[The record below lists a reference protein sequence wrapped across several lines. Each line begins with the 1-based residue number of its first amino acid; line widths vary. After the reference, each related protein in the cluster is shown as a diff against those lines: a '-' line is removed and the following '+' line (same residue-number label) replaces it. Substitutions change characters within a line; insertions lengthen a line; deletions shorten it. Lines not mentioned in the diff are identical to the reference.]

1 MYKEQNSSINWYA
14 IPSQEAM
21 DIVDTNQNGLTDE
34 EAEKRRERFGANALP
49 VKEPPGLIS
58 IFFRQFLNPLI
69 YILVAAAIAST
80 LIGKGRD
87 ALFIFAVL
95 FFNASVGMYQEY
107 NAEKSSAALLK
118 LLKLHS
124 RIRRDG
130 KEREIDAEDLVP
142 GDVVLLE
149 SGNRVPADL
158 RLIDTNSLLIDESL
172 LTGESAAI
180 EKDTRT
186 LPSQASLG
194 DRVNMA
200 FAGSAVSSG
209 RGTGV
214 VVATGIHSEVG
225 KIAKAVTSGAT
236 SKPPLI
242 IRMEAFTRQLGIVI
256 VTACMA
262 LGVFELFK
270 GEPAQQVFLMVVALA
285 VSAIPEGLPVAMT
298 VALSIATRRMSQRN
312 VIVRQLAAVEGL
324 GSCTLIASDKT
335 GTLTLNK
342 QTIKKL
348 FLYPDYEL
356 TVEGEGYNDIG
367 RVLDAANHPADPVLN
382 KELHEM
388 GKVAIIAN
396 EGSFHRVGD
405 SWQASGDAVDIAF
418 LALGYK
424 LDLKP
429 EEVLRQIEVLVTV
442 PFESERK
449 YSARFYREG
458 DQIKVAVKGAAEAV
472 IPMSVCDW
480 DQDRVCGLFD
490 PKAAEEETHRLS
502 ALGFRVLALAVGQ
515 VEEREDRNYTAKDI
529 KNLSFLGLAGLI
541 DPLRPEAK
549 TAVELCRQAGVRVI
563 MITGDHPATAMA
575 IGKNLGISQQDSNMI
590 SGPELIELAKI
601 SRQQYLDRIEKISV
615 FARVTPLQK
624 LEIVKALMERGHF
637 VAVTGDGANDAP
649 ALRTANIGVAM
660 GSGTD
665 LAKESANIIAAD
677 DNFASIVAGVE
688 EGRYAYYNVRR
699 VILFLITT
707 GAGLIVFFTAAL
719 FSGLPLPLVAV
730 QLLWLNLVANGFQD
744 VALAFEAGDP
754 EAMREKPRNPKDGIF
769 DKRMITQV
777 SIIGLTLAI
786 LCFGY
791 WSWLNAVGI
800 PLDEARSRMLLL
812 LIFMGNL
819 HVLNCRSERT
829 SIFKV
834 PVKRNPLV
842 VSGIVLTHSIHVLLS
857 QIPFAQE
864 ILYIEPVTL
873 EVWLTSLLL
882 ALPVLLVMEVY
893 KWVTAHMAGNFST
906 LPK

>member
-21 DIVDTNQNGLTDE
+21 DIVDTNKNGLTEE
-34 EAEKRRERFGANALP
+34 EAEKRRESFGANALP
-49 VKEPPGLIS
+49 AKEPPGLIS

-180 EKDTRT
+180 EKDPRT
-186 LPSQASLG
+186 LPSQTSLG

-367 RVLDAANHPADPVLN
+367 RVLDAANHPVDPVLN

-396 EGSFHRVGD
+396 EGSFHRDGD

-424 LDLKP
+424 LGLKP

-490 PKAAEEETHRLS
+490 PKVAEEETHRLS

-563 MITGDHPATAMA
+563 MITGDHPATALA

-601 SRQQYLDRIEKISV
+601 SKHQYLDRIEKISV

-800 PLDEARSRMLLL
+800 PLDEARSRILLL

-842 VSGIVLTHSIHVLLS
+842 VSGVVLTHALHVLLS

-864 ILYIEPVTL
+864 ILYIEPITL
-873 EVWLTSLLL
+873 DVWLTSLLL

-893 KWVTAHMAGNFST
+893 KWVTAISQQEIH
-906 LPK
+906 